1 MRSLISDSISSEPTL
16 FKPSFNSSNVIV
28 PLLSVSII
36 LNNSRKPPISS
47 SESPSAMT
55 YKWLK
60 IISNSNLHKQASCN
74 FSIKPE
80 KLDAKNYDI
89 IGHGEVTD
97 LIPWNQDL
105 KCNFFFFFDRYEDLK
120 YKWFPEI
127 FSWVFIPLEVVQGC
141 QSRKALFSFFLVIA
155 NRLEPAVGA
164 LVSWPSNM
172 VHGYRQRKLQ
182 SHGFTTSCNTK
193 DISKE
198 QENLHI
204 TYWISYRF

>member
-105 KCNFFFFFDRYEDLK
+105 KCNFFFFLIGMKTWNINDFRKYLVEFLFHWKLFKAAKVERHCFHSSLWLQIHWSLQLELWSLDLATWYMDIGK
-120 YKWFPEI
+120 ESCKAMASWLHVIPRTFLKNKRI
-127 FSWVFIPLEVVQGC
+127 F
-141 QSRKALFSFFLVIA
+141 
-155 NRLEPAVGA
+155 
-164 LVSWPSNM
+164 
-172 VHGYRQRKLQ
+172 
-182 SHGFTTSCNTK
+182 T
-193 DISKE
+193 
-198 QENLHI
+198 
-204 TYWISYRF
+204 